1 MLLYTFSWTTEWT
14 NFIDFFKN
22 LSFTDP
28 FVASCG
34 NGYAYHFIDCTVE
47 LNNMPYFLYMLI
59 GFESDFSIYPN
70 LERNDITGVSY
81 STNWELVAT
90 AYANPY
96 IEIKFLDYLFL
107 EYKLKFIP
115 LNVKLLTLA
124 YSENFR
130 TG

>member
-1 MLLYTFSWTTEWT
+1 MHLTKLAMLLYSFSLSTEWT

-22 LSFTDP
+22 LSFSNL

-34 NGYAYHFIDCTVE
+34 NGYAYHFIDCTAE
-47 LNNMPYFLYMLI
+47 FSGMPYFLYILI

-81 STNWELVAT
+81 STHWELAAT

-96 IEIKFLDYLFL
+96 IEVKILDYLFL
-107 EYKLKFIP
+107 EYKL
-115 LNVKLLTLA
+115 
-124 YSENFR
+124 
-130 TG
+130 